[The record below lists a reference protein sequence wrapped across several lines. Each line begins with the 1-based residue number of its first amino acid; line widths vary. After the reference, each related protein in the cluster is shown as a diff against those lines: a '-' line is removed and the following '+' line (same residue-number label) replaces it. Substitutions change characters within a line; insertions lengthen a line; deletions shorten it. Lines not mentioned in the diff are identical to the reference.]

1 MKTMKRFVGVV
12 AVGVSLLVAPTVFA
26 QHGFAG
32 GHGGGGHGGF
42 HGGYGWGWGIGLGFG
57 WPYYSY
63 PASYYYDYPPTYYYA
78 PAPMVY
84 STQPQVVYSSPTVD
98 YYTSQPVVNNPPP
111 ANYTAQPITQ
121 AQAPTPAS
129 SVQQQPMPPN
139 NQKLPMTVADI
150 KALAKGGLSDDII
163 LSQVRSQHAVFHLT
177 TFEIIDLKTGGVSEK
192 VIDYMINTASQK

>member
-1 MKTMKRFVGVV
+1 
-12 AVGVSLLVAPTVFA
+12 
-26 QHGFAG
+26 
-32 GHGGGGHGGF
+32 
-42 HGGYGWGWGIGLGFG
+42 
-57 WPYYSY
+57 
-63 PASYYYDYPPTYYYA
+63 
-78 PAPMVY
+78 MVY

-121 AQAPTPAS
+121 AQAPTTAS